1 MSYSYQNQDQ
11 AKTSIPSVDS
21 VTKELSKLPGI
32 GPRMA
37 QRLTL
42 ALLKRDKEEIH
53 ALIAA
58 LTRLANDVKR
68 CSTCGNYSDSDPCA
82 ICTCPTR
89 EAAIICVVEQP
100 QDMLALEKTGKYK
113 GKYHILGAALS
124 PIDGIGPDEI
134 GIPKLLH
141 RLKENVTEIILAT
154 NPTIEGDATAH
165 YLQEII
171 KPLGIRVT
179 RLARGLPSG
188 SDLEYADETTLAMA
202 LSSRSEL

>member
-1 MSYSYQNQDQ
+1 
-11 AKTSIPSVDS
+11 
-21 VTKELSKLPGI
+21 
-32 GPRMA
+32 
-37 QRLTL
+37 
-42 ALLKRDKEEIH
+42 
-53 ALIAA
+53 
-58 LTRLANDVKR
+58 
-68 CSTCGNYSDSDPCA
+68 
-82 ICTCPTR
+82 
-89 EAAIICVVEQP
+89 
-100 QDMLALEKTGKYK
+100 MLALEKTGKYK